1 MAPHV
6 APGLRA
12 ASLRGRSTR
21 SDAAYGK
28 TEKEGDVGSD
38 EVHMACIFDP
48 CTAQLQEKSPYKSI
62 TYAVIHNN
70 LERFG

>member
-1 MAPHV
+1 M
-6 APGLRA
+6 
-12 ASLRGRSTR
+12 
-21 SDAAYGK
+21 
-28 TEKEGDVGSD
+28 GSD

-48 CTAQLQEKSPYKSI
+48 CTAQLQEKSLYKSM